1 MEQKEFS
8 RAFAVKWA
16 DLDTNG
22 HLRYSVYVDY
32 AVDTQFRSLENYGYT
47 PKRLM
52 DLGFGPII
60 LRMETRYSHEVTF
73 DETVT
78 DTFKMA
84 GMSPDGARWLSRH
97 DIIKPDGNTA
107 ATIKLEGVWLNVHT
121 RQAIVPPPDL
131 LEILNSLPR
140 TENFETLRSF
150 VRKRNSIIQ

>member
-1 MEQKEFS
+1 MEQQKEFS

-47 PKRLM
+47 PKKLM

-60 LRMETRYSHEVTF
+60 LRMETRYSNEVTF

-78 DTFKMA
+78 DSFKMA

-97 DIIKPDGNTA
+97 EIIKPNGNTA

-140 TENFETLRSF
+140 TENFEALRSF
-150 VRKRNSIIQ
+150 VRNKK

>member
-1 MEQKEFS
+1 
-8 RAFAVKWA
+8 
-16 DLDTNG
+16 
-22 HLRYSVYVDY
+22 
-32 AVDTQFRSLENYGYT
+32 
-47 PKRLM
+47 M

-131 LEILNSLPR
+131 LEFLNSLPR